1 MDIELEEEL
10 KEREN
15 MTALKDQLMVDI
27 KKMQSK
33 ITSLINDKQKLS
45 LQASVLKVL
54 KYLTFF
60 LTLKK
65 LFTLFDNL

>member
-15 MTALKDQLMVDI
+15 MTALKDQLMVDV

-45 LQASVLKVL
+45 LQASILKVCKCL
-54 KYLTFF
+54 KFSF
-60 LTLKK
+60 
-65 LFTLFDNL
+65 

>member
-60 LTLKK
+60 FNFKK
-65 LFTLFDNL
+65 AFHSF

>member
-15 MTALKDQLMVDI
+15 MTALKDQLMVDV

-45 LQASVLKVL
+45 LQASILKVCNCL
-54 KYLTFF
+54 KFSF
-60 LTLKK
+60 
-65 LFTLFDNL
+65 